1 MKIIHTS
8 DWHIGREFENES
20 LQAEQSAF
28 LSWLTEQIK
37 IHAVD
42 LVVVAGDIYC
52 GDPFV
57 TTFQSF
63 N

>member
-42 LVVVAGDIYC
+42 LVVVAGDIYDKAMPK
-52 GDPFV
+52 GEMKK
-57 TTFQSF
+57 
-63 N
+63 